1 MGLAVGPEGRGT
13 NCPNLPRAFLVL
25 VLKILPLRRFLNP
38 RQTGTMAQP
47 TNKQKGHCRHC
58 LSADVLSHSTLLV
71 TENPDSGSLLL
82 GVPALILQGAGIC
95 NDVAAPPCSPHLA
108 SGFFLDIK

>member
-1 MGLAVGPEGRGT
+1 MGLAVGPEGKGA
-13 NCPNLPRAFLVL
+13 NCPNLPRSFPVL
-25 VLKILPLRRFLNP
+25 VLKILPLRRLLNP
-38 RQTGTMAQP
+38 RQTGKMVQL
-47 TNKQKGHCRHC
+47 TNKQKEHCRHC

-82 GVPALILQGAGIC
+82 SVPAVILQRAGIC
-95 NDVAAPPCSPHLA
+95 NDVATTPCSPHLA